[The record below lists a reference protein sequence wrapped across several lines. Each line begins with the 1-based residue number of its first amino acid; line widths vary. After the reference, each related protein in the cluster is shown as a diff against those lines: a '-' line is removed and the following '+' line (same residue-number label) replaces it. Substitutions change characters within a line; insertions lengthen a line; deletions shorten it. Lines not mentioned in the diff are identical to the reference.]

1 MRHLNEKKT
10 KIRRFSSALI
20 AKLEEGIPLN
30 CQALRDH
37 HERLTDP
44 DCQSAISQDEL
55 RSSEEAGENYYAGS
69 VGKSEAFAMRIV
81 PINLNSKA
89 SIKDKAR
96 LNICIAKDL
105 ADSFGGR
112 KADYLIRLNRKLR
125 MNITIGAAY
134 FSNGLAIAA

>member
-1 MRHLNEKKT
+1 MRYIYEKKT

-20 AKLEEGIPLN
+20 AKLEGGLPLN

-55 RSSEEAGENYYAGS
+55 RSSEEAGVNYYAGS
-69 VGKSEAFAMRIV
+69 VGKSEAFAIRIV
-81 PINLNSKA
+81 PINLSSKA

-96 LNICIAKDL
+96 LNIYIAKDL

-125 MNITIGAAY
+125 MKIAIGSEY
-134 FSNGLAIAA
+134 FTNCIAIAA

>member
-20 AKLEEGIPLN
+20 AKLEEGLPLN

-37 HERLTDP
+37 RERLTDP
-44 DCQSAISQDEL
+44 PSQSVISQDEL
-55 RSSEEAGENYYAGS
+55 NSSEEAGENYYTHS
-69 VGKSEAFAMRIV
+69 LGKSEAFAMRIV

-96 LNICIAKDL
+96 LNIYIAKDL

-125 MNITIGAAY
+125 MKIAIGSTNFTDCLSMAA
-134 FSNGLAIAA
+134 

>member
-1 MRHLNEKKT
+1 MRPINEKKT

-20 AKLEEGIPLN
+20 AKLEKVLPLN

-37 HERLTDP
+37 HERLIDP
-44 DCQSAISQDEL
+44 DCQSVISQDEFS
-55 RSSEEAGENYYAGS
+55 SSEEAGENDYTGS
-69 VGKSEAFAMRIV
+69 LRKSEAFAMRIV

-125 MNITIGAAY
+125 MNITIGSAN
-134 FSNGLAIAA
+134 FTDCLAIAA